1 MEFIEYLLLFILL
14 NLAVLYFYQN
24 IESICPNSELCKS
37 IIAYKN
43 NLGGSEQVAA
53 GKVNSFNNLSPG
65 KTALVDPQTCSR
77 ISQPGVNQCRLAG
90 NMGPVQGF
98 HQSFKQQLPELGWR
112 NFYLRFFNG
121 IGRVNQLQANNLRTV
136 SGTGFNNI
144 VTRNYLE
151 KLPSTDNIYKYTDY

>member
-24 IESICPNSELCKS
+24 IETICPNSQLCKS
-37 IIAYKN
+37 IIAYK
-43 NLGGSEQVAA
+43 SQTESPVQQ
-53 GKVNSFNNLSPG
+53 KHSINSFNSQRVN
-65 KTALVDPQTCSR
+65 PQTCSR
-77 ISQPGVNQCRLAG
+77 IDQPGVNQCRLAG

-98 HQSFKQQLPELGWR
+98 HQSFKPKLPELGWR

-121 IGRVNQLQANNLRTV
+121 IGRVNQLQADNLRTV